1 MPNLNLRLDPSVALI
16 VGGAWML
23 VFVITL
29 ALLLQRKD
37 LEPIAKF
44 MWVFVVSAVPFFG
57 VILYWLIGPKKA
69 RDESAAAANVAEPR
83 GQ

>member
-1 MPNLNLRLDPSVALI
+1 MPNLNLRIDPDVALI
-16 VGGAWML
+16 VGGVWML
-23 VFVITL
+23 IFLITL

-57 VILYWLIGPKKA
+57 VILYWVIGP
-69 RDESAAAANVAEPR
+69 RTRREESATANVLEQR
-83 GQ
+83 RE

>member
-1 MPNLNLRLDPSVALI
+1 MPNLNLRINPDVALI
-16 VGGAWML
+16 VGGVWML
-23 VFVITL
+23 VFLITL

-57 VILYWLIGPKKA
+57 VILYWFIGPRTR
-69 RDESAAAANVAEPR
+69 RDESPAVNVVEQGR
-83 GQ
+83 Q

>member
-1 MPNLNLRLDPSVALI
+1 MPNFNLRLDPTLALI
-16 VGGAWML
+16 VTGVWML

-37 LEPIAKF
+37 LEPIPKF

-57 VILYWLIGPKKA
+57 VILYWFIGPKTR
-69 RDESAAAANVAEPR
+69 RDETPAANVVEQGR
-83 GQ
+83 Q

>member
-1 MPNLNLRLDPSVALI
+1 MPNLNLRLDPNVALI
-16 VGGAWML
+16 VGGVWML
-23 VFVITL
+23 VFLITL

-57 VILYWLIGPKKA
+57 VILYWFVAPKTR
-69 RDESAAAANVAEPR
+69 RDESIAVNIAEQGR
-83 GQ
+83 E

>member
-1 MPNLNLRLDPSVALI
+1 MPNLNLRIDPDVALI
-16 VGGAWML
+16 VGGVWMFIFL
-23 VFVITL
+23 ITL

-57 VILYWLIGPKKA
+57 VILYWVIGPRTR
-69 RDESAAAANVAEPR
+69 RDESATVNVLEPR
-83 GQ
+83 RE